1 MSVTRT
7 PLDSKG
13 RPKVQRGGR
22 KPVTQRPPD
31 GLSRPPGIE
40 EIQAEYERQKRRA
53 LRRGD

>member
-40 EIQAEYERQKRRA
+40 EIQAEYERQKRR
-53 LRRGD
+53 LSRGGE